1 VDEAQPAPAT
11 TRPTRRRPPGVII
24 VSVGLVLTGVTAY
37 LVSVAALL
45 QGSVPWTDVP
55 LLGETSNVVAL
66 SAVPAPVVGAGGIV
80 VGTVALIV
88 SVGFF
93 LLRSWGWT
101 GLMLL
106 AAVSL
111 TINLVAVV
119 LGDPD
124 EGSMAVAIAAV
135 LYANQRR
142 VQLLFRGTPV
152 VPFEPSRPV
161 DVRSPS

>member
-1 VDEAQPAPAT
+1 MDETQPAPAPA
-11 TRPTRRRPPGVII
+11 RPPRRRPLGVII
-24 VSVGLVLTGVTAY
+24 TTLGLVLTGLSAY
-37 LVSVAALL
+37 LVAGAALL
-45 QGSVPWTDVP
+45 DGSAPWHDVP
-55 LLGETSNVVAL
+55 LLGETSNVFAL
-66 SAVPAPVVGAGGIV
+66 SPVPAPVVGAAGIV
-80 VGTVALIV
+80 VGTVTLVV
-88 SVGFF
+88 SIGFF

-119 LGDPD
+119 LGNPN

-142 VQLLFRGTPV
+142 VQLLFRGEQV
-152 VPFEPSRPV
+152 VAFEPSRPV